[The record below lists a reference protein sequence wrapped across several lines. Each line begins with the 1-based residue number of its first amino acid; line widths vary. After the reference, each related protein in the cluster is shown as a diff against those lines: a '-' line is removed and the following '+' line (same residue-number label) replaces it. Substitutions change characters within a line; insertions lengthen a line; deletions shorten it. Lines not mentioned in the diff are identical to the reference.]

1 MSTKGTGSVAGSSP
15 QASITCLRNA
25 SRARRA
31 LLERNP
37 ASAHPHGKA
46 QLKREVS
53 AGRIRLPRLGQAD
66 QNGRAEAAGSARGH
80 EMSVANRCIKV
91 VDRLPAGNLYPR
103 ATDDLERI
111 AQLRPG
117 QHPGGAVS
125 GDSDK
130 SIHFNQF
137 EDGTADRIR
146 YKKVNE
152 RTGDEVPS
160 DRITRLRPG
169 RGEYVI
175 LTDEELKSA
184 EPKKSRQIE
193 ISDFVG
199 LVDIDPVFFRSS
211 YYLAPEGEGADKAYA
226 LLRRAMNVAGRIGIA
241 TLVMRNKEYLVAIR
255 PDGEALALHTMYFS
269 DEVRQPGREIPELP
283 SENDV
288 TDRELSMAQLLIES
302 MESDWDPEQFH
313 DTHRK
318 RSRPSS
324 RRSGAGTR
332 SSSRPDPSRPPRSST

>member
-1 MSTKGTGSVAGSSP
+1 M
-15 QASITCLRNA
+15 
-25 SRARRA
+25 
-31 LLERNP
+31 
-37 ASAHPHGKA
+37 
-46 QLKREVS
+46 
-53 AGRIRLPRLGQAD
+53 
-66 QNGRAEAAGSARGH
+66 
-80 EMSVANRCIKV
+80 ANRCIKV
-91 VDRLPAGNLYPR
+91 VDRLPAGNLSPVPRTIWKGSLSFGLVNIPVGLYP
-103 ATDDLERI
+103 AT
-111 AQLRPG
+111 
-117 QHPGGAVS
+117 
-125 GDSDK
+125 SDK

-137 EDGTADRIR
+137 EEGTSDRIR

-160 DRITRLRPG
+160 DRITRGFDLG
-169 RGEYVI
+169 GGEYVI
-175 LTDEELKSA
+175 LTDEELESA

-226 LLRRAMNVAGRIGIA
+226 LLRRAMNDAGRIGIA

-283 SENDV
+283 SEDDV

-302 MESDWDPEQFH
+302 MESDWDPERFH
-313 DTHRK
+313 DTHREKVEALIEEK
-318 RSRPSS
+318 RSGHEIVIESGPEQPAKVIDLMEALNASIAAAGGSGSKTTKKKPAAKKAATGRAAPAKKTPAKKAPSKAPARTKTVA
-324 RRSGAGTR
+324 RRKAS
-332 SSSRPDPSRPPRSST
+332 